1 MSNKARYL
9 TLAGMQI
16 RDDRLHVTLVQAEY
30 VQYLYC
36 YRYRVRCHGCGE
48 GSFNSAL
55 VEEASQQAR
64 KHAASCTGV
73 PEGWSFPPREH
84 CYHPPTR

>member
-36 YRYRVRCHGCGE
+36 Y
-48 GSFNSAL
+48 
-55 VEEASQQAR
+55 
-64 KHAASCTGV
+64 
-73 PEGWSFPPREH
+73 
-84 CYHPPTR
+84 HPPTR